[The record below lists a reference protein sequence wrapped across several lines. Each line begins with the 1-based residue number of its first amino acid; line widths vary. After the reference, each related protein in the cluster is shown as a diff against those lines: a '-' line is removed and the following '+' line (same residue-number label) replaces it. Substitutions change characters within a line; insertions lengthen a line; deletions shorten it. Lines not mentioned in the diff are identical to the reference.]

1 MDGAI
6 IISGEKNSQLIE
18 RLSAMADHEFQTV
31 KQRALI
37 TYNLL
42 KQSER
47 CAKPELFEPFKQKIV
62 QMKTLMEAKFNECQ
76 EIHKTSGNHE
86 FPSESERFI
95 FNQKFIMASI
105 LSCVT
110 SSRKY
115 AMKLL
120 KEIETV
126 CK

>member
-6 IISGEKNSQLIE
+6 IISAQKNGKLIE
-18 RLSAMADHEFQTV
+18 ELSVMADHEFLSV
-31 KQRALI
+31 KQRALV

-42 KQSER
+42 KNSER
-47 CAKPELFEPFKQKIV
+47 CASPDLFIPFKQKIV
-62 QMKTLMEAKFNECQ
+62 QLKSLMETKFNDCQ
-76 EIHKTSGNHE
+76 EIHKTSGNHV
-86 FPSESERFI
+86 FPSESERIIFI
-95 FNQKFIMASI
+95 QKFTMASI

-115 AMKLL
+115 AMKILQ
-120 KEIETV
+120 EIETV